1 MDWSLDPLGYVD
13 YAHGDHVSEGWRK
26 HLLEVFKHD
35 SEVCDS
41 IKSYPDEIFWG
52 GDYESCGECDGGI
65 IQIHFRNSPEFWAN
79 MAGREGNMKLCPRCG
94 RRLTFN
100 CVIMN

>member
-41 IKSYPDEIFWG
+41 IKSYPDEIFG
-52 GDYESCGECDGGI
+52 
-65 IQIHFRNSPEFWAN
+65 A
-79 MAGREGNMKLCPRCG
+79 
-94 RRLTFN
+94 
-100 CVIMN
+100 VIMNHVENVTAELYKYIFATVRNPGLIWLDVRAI